1 MTWQQFLT
9 YHTSGENDRPIILEA
24 QQWLR
29 DGWSF
34 DRVLKEWHVG
44 NDILW
49 AAEGLGVIDH
59 DTAVKIAA
67 ACVTHAVPL
76 APDIEVVTDAV
87 FAGDMV
93 GAWHEVEA
101 TEAITAIPDDPEI
114 AATVDP
120 AAMKA
125 RFASGRLLSG
135 VNHNA
140 MYHAV
145 QAPVM
150 EARNAWQKAL
160 RDIAIANGIEPDE
173 NGVLRVNDEEL
184 SPASKEK
191 LKELEV
197 AIPRV
202 EAREHLHQADFV
214 RWALGVK
221 V

>member
-1 MTWQQFLT
+1 MTWQQFLI
-9 YHTSGENDRPIILEA
+9 YHTSGEEGRPVILEA
-24 QQWLR
+24 QIWLR
-29 DGWSF
+29 DGWTF
-34 DRVLKEWHVG
+34 ERVLKEWHVG

-76 APDIEVVTDAV
+76 APDIEAVTNAV
-87 FAGDMV
+87 FAGDMI

-101 TEAITAIPDDPEI
+101 TEAITAIPDDSEI
-114 AATVDP
+114 ETIVDP

-135 VNHNA
+135 IMHNA

-150 EARNAWQKAL
+150 EARYAL
-160 RDIAIANGIEPDE
+160 AQALKNDNKDKIA
-173 NGVLRVNDEEL
+173 
-184 SPASKEK
+184 
-191 LKELEV
+191 ELEA

-214 RWALGVK
+214 RWALGGLT
-221 V
+221 